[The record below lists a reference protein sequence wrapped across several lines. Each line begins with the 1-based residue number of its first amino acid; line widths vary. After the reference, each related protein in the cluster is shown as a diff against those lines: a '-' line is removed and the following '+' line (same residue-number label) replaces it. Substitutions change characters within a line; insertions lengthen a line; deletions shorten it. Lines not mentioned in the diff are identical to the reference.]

1 MTSSGQSSTVTP
13 TPQDSAAWPPSHIWD
28 TMTAAD
34 RASWLDQIRIN
45 RARRLE
51 IDAAESDLRHRRPQT
66 NPREDVED
74 PEENREPPPEVKPL
88 IDLFPGVSAALL
100 VRVFERKLKATELIR
115 FKEKPATEQDEEDK
129 VFKITELGGS
139 VGFKKSPPS
148 LKDWGSTPQVWT
160 SCFHTYLAI
169 VGYLFGHK
177 HPKAVPNL
185 CHGEP

>member
-34 RASWLDQIRIN
+34 RASCLDQIRID

-51 IDAAESDLRHRRPQT
+51 IDAAESDLHHRRPQT

-74 PEENREPPPEVKPL
+74 PEENCEPPPEVKPL
-88 IDLFPGVSAALL
+88 IDLFPGISAALL

-129 VFKITELGGS
+129 VFKITEMGGS

-148 LKDWGSTPQVWT
+148 LKDWGSTPQVWKLLPHLLGN
-160 SCFHTYLAI
+160 CGILI
-169 VGYLFGHK
+169 R
-177 HPKAVPNL
+177 P
-185 CHGEP
+185 